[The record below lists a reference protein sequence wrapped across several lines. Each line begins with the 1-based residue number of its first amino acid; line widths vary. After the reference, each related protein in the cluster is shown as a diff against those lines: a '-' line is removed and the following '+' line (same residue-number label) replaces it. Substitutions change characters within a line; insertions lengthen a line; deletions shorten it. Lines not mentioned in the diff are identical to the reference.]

1 MSPDNNDETKMSE
14 QTMTDLERAL
24 EIIFDSDS
32 LEDLC
37 QRAVESE
44 AANKH
49 FTGAHMLLVSDGQ
62 LNYDCGFGQALPE
75 NYRELA
81 ILSIAS
87 HRVETS
93 TNTQDAKASALVAVP
108 FLVEGIAE
116 AIGIVV
122 LAPES
127 NKHCL
132 TGDLGQIVSKL
143 TGFFLQKSIGLGH

>member
-1 MSPDNNDETKMSE
+1 
-14 QTMTDLERAL
+14 
-24 EIIFDSDS
+24 
-32 LEDLC
+32 
-37 QRAVESE
+37 
-44 AANKH
+44 
-49 FTGAHMLLVSDGQ
+49 
-62 LNYDCGFGQALPE
+62 
-75 NYRELA
+75 
-81 ILSIAS
+81 LSISS
-87 HRVETS
+87 HKVETS